1 MPERPLGGKTG
12 MIAGEDEGRGF
23 EEGDKRERACG
34 RLETGSVATVIDL
47 WLWLCVGR
55 TSRERQ
61 ANERASL
68 L

>member
-1 MPERPLGGKTG
+1 